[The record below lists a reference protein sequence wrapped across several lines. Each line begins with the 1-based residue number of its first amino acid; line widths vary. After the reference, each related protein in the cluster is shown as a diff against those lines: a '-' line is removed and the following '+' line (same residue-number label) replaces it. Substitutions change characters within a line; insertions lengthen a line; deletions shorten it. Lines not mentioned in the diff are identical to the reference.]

1 MRMQGG
7 QAVPRAIRMTAEEEE
22 GIISKVEI
30 GESTNLAFVPG
41 VVFCNTSTSCF
52 PSCLGYFS

>member
-1 MRMQGG
+1 
-7 QAVPRAIRMTAEEEE
+7 VPRAIRMTAEEEE

-41 VVFCNTSTSCF
+41 VLFCNTSTSCF